1 MIANIREQIEF
12 IEASAEQFDSGRLH
26 FAKMVAVNVRNL
38 VHQTR
43 TSHAMLIQAGVLT
56 EIRWFSGAYNAEEEN
71 RRLEEIGSQIRR
83 GEVAYSQSLV
93 GTVIRAEGPP
103 THQSLFLNP
112 GDWSTRWTH
121 FESWWTELVL
131 VFDSEQWSRKM
142 ITLTLANKSGGAHL
156 DPVVPDDVARIETEG
171 LGWIYQDETGAE
183 QPMLESPL
191 PWAVRTVADEL
202 LITLDG
208 ARPDLSRWQGST
220 SNRRPA

>member
-1 MIANIREQIEF
+1 METPRDALSVIANIREQIEF

-56 EIRWFSGAYNAEEEN
+56 EIRCFSGAYNAEEEN

-112 GDWSTRWTH
+112 GDWSGGPTSSLGGRNWCSSSTR
-121 FESWWTELVL
+121 
-131 VFDSEQWSRKM
+131 
-142 ITLTLANKSGGAHL
+142 
-156 DPVVPDDVARIETEG
+156 
-171 LGWIYQDETGAE
+171 
-183 QPMLESPL
+183 
-191 PWAVRTVADEL
+191 
-202 LITLDG
+202 
-208 ARPDLSRWQGST
+208 
-220 SNRRPA
+220 SNGRGR